1 MRTPSPCV
9 SFIYAFPRGEA
20 PIYRNSFYFI
30 DQMRKQDDD
39 VRDDDSDDDESGLW
53 ADAELL

>member
-9 SFIYAFPRGEA
+9 SFIYAFPRGET
-20 PIYRNSFYFI
+20 PIYRNFFFYFI

-39 VRDDDSDDDESGLW
+39 DDRDDDSDDDECGLW
-53 ADAELL
+53 ANA